1 MANQP
6 PFFSANSSSLTA
18 EPSKPK
24 KLNGARRFAR
34 LPGGANKNLAQSA
47 EIFVAIQVKVALG
60 GFSKKFGNPVGIGLF
75 CQFWV
80 THQVQIGSQLDWIPH
95 SCGGG
100 GACLQLPP
108 RNPLSFR
115 NSSFF
120 FAHPSISFPFLGLLG
135 TGFDD
140 DVGFLC
146 RNTNTQLR
154 PPVCSTNVPSC
165 PAKSAGHVLGAG
177 HCDHWFTGGGER
189 EGPTT
194 PLRGEGVRPP
204 PPARGPRQEPKF
216 FFPCALCRKLML
228 LSCVF
233 ANLVKRNT

>member
-1 MANQP
+1 MGP
-6 PFFSANSSSLTA
+6 
-18 EPSKPK
+18 
-24 KLNGARRFAR
+24 GA
-34 LPGGANKNLAQSA
+34 LPGCREELTRIWHKVPKFSLQSRSKWLWGVFPKSLATQWESGFFA
-47 EIFVAIQVKVALG
+47 SFGLPIRSRSEASWTGSPTHVGGEGRVCSFHPGTPCLSEI
-60 GFSKKFGNPVGIGLF
+60 PV
-75 CQFWV
+75 
-80 THQVQIGSQLDWIPH
+80 
-95 SCGGG
+95 
-100 GACLQLPP
+100 
-108 RNPLSFR
+108 
-115 NSSFF
+115 FF

-204 PPARGPRQEPKF
+204 PRPGVQGKNQSFSSP
-216 FFPCALCRKLML
+216 ALCAGNL
-228 LSCVF
+228 CFYHVF
-233 ANLVKRNT
+233 LPIW